1 MGLGNW
7 LSKVLGERSWIG
19 VPPDTDQGPAVM
31 SARDLSLSAT
41 RVPAP
46 DSRPSFSVTLTPPSG
61 YEPPPCAYYPSA
73 PQSRRSI

>member
-1 MGLGNW
+1 MGLGNRF
-7 LSKVLGERSWIG
+7 SKILGERSW
-19 VPPDTDQGPAVM
+19 VQVETDTDQASAVV

-61 YEPPPCAYYPSA
+61 YEPPPCTYYPSA
-73 PQSRRSI
+73 PHSRRLI